1 MSPIVA
7 IPARLAS
14 TRLPDKPLA
23 DVLGQPM
30 IVHVWRRA
38 MEADV
43 GPVLV
48 ACAEASIAEAVEAAG
63 GRAVLTRPDHP
74 SGSDRIW
81 EAVQEFDPEGRHDV
95 VVNLQGDLPNL
106 DPAAV
111 HAVLAPLS
119 APEVDIATL
128 AVLIEDPAERAD
140 PSVVK
145 ALADF
150 SAGRTAR
157 ADDFLRELP
166 PDLAGRPAYHH
177 IGIYA
182 YRRAALERFV
192 GLPPSEREK
201 ARKLEQMRALD
212 AGMQID
218 VALVDSVPLGVDTPA
233 DLARIRE
240 LMAPSAGR
248 LPARSGR

>member
-23 DVLGQPM
+23 EIHGQPM

-48 ACAEASIAEAVEAAG
+48 ACAEAAIAEAVEAAG

-81 EAVQEFDPEGRHDV
+81 EAVQSFDPEGRHDV
-95 VVNLQGDLPNL
+95 IVNLQGDLPNL
-106 DPAAV
+106 DPV
-111 HAVLAPLS
+111 VVRRILEPLEN
-119 APEVDIATL
+119 PEVDIATP
-128 AVLIEDPAERAD
+128 AVLIEDPEELAD
-140 PSVVK
+140 PNVVK
-145 ALADF
+145 AVADF
-150 SAGRTAR
+150 AGGRIAE
-157 ADDFLRELP
+157 AKDFVRELP
-166 PDLAGRPAYHH
+166 PSHTGPAYHH
-177 IGIYA
+177 PGIYA
-182 YRRAALERFV
+182 YRRAALQRFV
-192 GLPPSEREK
+192 ALPPSARERE
-201 ARKLEQMRALD
+201 RKLEQLRAMD
-212 AGMQID
+212 AGMRID
-218 VALVDSVPLGVDTPA
+218 LALIDTDPLGVDTPA

-240 LMAPSAGR
+240 LMAPSAG
-248 LPARSGR
+248 

>member
-1 MSPIVA
+1 MTPIVV

-23 DVLGQPM
+23 DIHGQAM

-48 ACAEASIAEAVEAAG
+48 ACAEAEIADAVAAAG

-81 EAVQEFDPEGRHDV
+81 EAVQLVDPESRHDV

-106 DPAAV
+106 DPQV
-111 HAVLAPLS
+111 LRAVLTPL
-119 APEVDIATL
+119 AEPAVDIATA
-128 AVLIEDPAERAD
+128 AVLIADPAERDD
-140 PSVVK
+140 PHVVK

-150 SAGRTAR
+150 GAGRIAR
-157 ADDFLRELP
+157 AADFLRELP
-166 PDLAGRPAYHH
+166 PDHDGPAYHH
-177 IGIYA
+177 VGIYA
-182 YRRAALERFV
+182 YRRQALARFV
-192 GLPPSEREK
+192 ALPPSAREIE
-201 ARKLEQMRALD
+201 RKLEQLRAMDDGLR
-212 AGMQID
+212 ID
-218 VALVDSVPLGVDTPA
+218 LALIDSDPLGVDTPA

-240 LMAPSAGR
+240 LMAPSAG
-248 LPARSGR
+248 